1 MTALVRRASVCR
13 LLSWCPLLIGRR
25 RRVIFV
31 FVFLFGARKMSS
43 SNAIY
48 RSIPQTTQRPLQQT
62 LLDILDTDQLNYA
75 LIELV
80 FSGGTLAPPCD
91 CFRN

>member
-31 FVFLFGARKMSS
+31 FVFVFGARKMSS

-62 LLDILDTDQLNYA
+62 LLDILDTDQLNY
-75 LIELV
+75 
-80 FSGGTLAPPCD
+80 G
-91 CFRN
+91 